1 MPPGT
6 YRPFDLVA
14 ATEKK
19 EAELVKGC
27 KAGYPTEERKAPV
40 PFEEADGV
48 WLMSGEKD
56 DQMIS

>member
-6 YRPFDLVA
+6 YRPFDLAA

-19 EAELVKGC
+19 EAELVKGY
-27 KAGYPTEERKAPV
+27 KAGYPKEERKAPV

-48 WLMSGEKD
+48 CLMREEKND
-56 DQMIS
+56 KLIS